1 MKRVRPSFS
10 FLLLLLIVFVS
21 CQKDLTETGIEVS
34 AVKAELDQYVLE
46 TIKSSNE
53 AFDWNEQSD
62 EIFYKALTLTDN
74 ILVLGYTDGITK
86 NISARDAILKK
97 VYQLENKQAENF
109 GALDDVLIYKDD
121 VLGFISVKISKFETL
136 QQLRALPSVTF
147 AEVNG
152 YPIDMEVIH
161 AFVGYPTVA
170 HKSTSTNNNR
180 RDMILDPYQTNPDY
194 SQQVADYDNTF
205 GIVIQRHNID
215 DVYRQYNIFGE
226 GIGMGV
232 IDNGMVP
239 WARDLFM
246 ENGYGSRDA
255 VGYHKPLWFFPW
267 SDDDGIEP
275 LETDALGISPLIE
288 GQWLHGSGMIQSALV
303 ISPNADI
310 VSVRASTAII
320 ILFPSQIY
328 GISSAIRA
336 MGDQENIRVIN
347 MSMGTIFFFHRV
359 KNSINYYYDKG
370 KIIGCAA
377 GTTDP
382 AVKDILGVIFPAS
395 RWNTV
400 AVTGINDRETTN
412 GEFIAGTTAHT
423 GKEVDFCVEKSAA
436 SSEATARMMGMFAL
450 LWSANPDMTREEV
463 MDIMIQSSHFYQ
475 LQGQKDLDFGWGTV
489 DMLQA
494 VDAAMD

>member
-1 MKRVRPSFS
+1 MKKAIHHLTYLVVI
-10 FLLLLLIVFVS
+10 LLVFVS
-21 CQKDLTETGIEVS
+21 CQSDLKDSGIEVS
-34 AVKAELDQYVLE
+34 AVKAELDQYILE
-46 TIKSSNE
+46 TIQTSNQ

-62 EIFYKALTLTDN
+62 EVFYKALTVTDN
-74 ILVLGYTDGITK
+74 ILVLGYTDGIAK
-86 NISARDAILKK
+86 NLDARNRILEK
-97 VYQLENKQAENF
+97 VYALEKKQAENF
-109 GALDDVLIYKDD
+109 GELDDVLIYKDD
-121 VLGFISVKISKFETL
+121 VLGFVSVKITSFETL
-136 QQLRALPSVTF
+136 QQLRALPEVTF

-152 YPIDMEVIH
+152 YPIDMDVIR
-161 AFVGYPTVA
+161 AFAGYPTTA
-170 HKSTSTNNNR
+170 NKTSPTDNER
-180 RDMILDPYQTNPDY
+180 RDMILDPYQTDPDY
-194 SQQVADYDNTF
+194 AEQVANYDNTF
-205 GIVIQRHNID
+205 GIVIRRHNID

-226 GIGMGV
+226 GIGVGV
-232 IDNGMVP
+232 IDNGIVP
-239 WARDLFM
+239 WARELFE
-246 ENGYGSRDA
+246 ENGYGGRA
-255 VGYHKPLWFFPW
+255 TEGFHKPFWWLPW
-267 SDDDGIEP
+267 TDDDGIEP

-310 VSVRASTAII
+310 TSVRASTAIV

-328 GISSAIRA
+328 GIANAIRA
-336 MGDQENIRVIN
+336 MADRENIRVVN
-347 MSMGTIFFFHRV
+347 MSMGTIFFLHRV

-382 AVKDILGVIFPAS
+382 AIKDILGVIFPAD

-400 AVTGINDRETTN
+400 AVTGIDNRENTN
-412 GEFIAGTTAHT
+412 GEFVAGSTAHT

-450 LWSANPDMTREEV
+450 LWSANPEMTREEV

-475 LQGQKDLDFGWGTV
+475 LQGQKDPDFGWGTV

-494 VDAAMD
+494 VDAATD